1 MPKISIEISTG
12 FKKISSKLKNSWQ
25 TNCNLEI
32 KLREIKLKRSHESNL
47 DQPAEKRRRLT
58 NEEYKRVLIKKKKE
72 AKKRER
78 NETLLNLCC
87 LCLNVLFI
95 IHKNKCL
102 CDISTSKDFSK
113 KTSQKST
120 ILSDKPYIVKKVK
133 LENAAEKVAF

>member
-1 MPKISIEISTG
+1 MICQCPTT
-12 FKKISSKLKNSWQ
+12 LQ
-25 TNCNLEI
+25 TRHRPE
-32 KLREIKLKRSHESNL
+32 
-47 DQPAEKRRRLT
+47 
-58 NEEYKRVLIKKKKE
+58 
-72 AKKRER
+72 KRER

-87 LCLNVLFI
+87 LCFNVLFI

-120 ILSDKPYIVKKVK
+120 ILSDKPYILKKVK